1 MLNNIGLPG
10 IIFLIAI
17 CIAMYLL
24 LRSRP
29 EGRMAGEASRL
40 KYILVWVLAGFLV
53 NVFMNI
59 FTTIW
64 GNSFTASIVDPPAQL
79 GMFIAFYT
87 IAFIGAYLIF
97 VGTYSLF
104 QNLDRRKVILWVWI
118 ASILGALVQV
128 GQIVEL
134 EVGAL
139 FPNYESYNIAAVI
152 IRQVAFLILV
162 VRWIRHNPGFVEPE
176 YAPSSTSKERM
187 TPRLSVR
194 DPVSKG
200 VGGFE
205 ANKLAYTELE
215 EEENEISEAPQADKS
230 RREDAGNIRD
240 VGNIAPKLNKSEET
254 REQIDPSELRKHE
267 GENLVDDSEYKSEV
281 TTTLDL
287 DKDSQDELKID
298 PIIIKDEVYAAAK
311 FEDKR
316 ELLKL
321 LKTAGF
327 TMQNSDA
334 GITMLSPSGE
344 AELLRTDTDLFAYGK
359 RFARK

>member
-1 MLNNIGLPG
+1 
-10 IIFLIAI
+10 
-17 CIAMYLL
+17 
-24 LRSRP
+24 
-29 EGRMAGEASRL
+29 MAGEASRL
-40 KYILVWVLAGFLV
+40 KYILVWVLAGFLG
-53 NVFMNI
+53 NVFTNI
-59 FTTIW
+59 FVTIW
-64 GNSFTASIVDPPAQL
+64 GNSFPTSIVDPPAQL

-104 QNLDRRKVILWVWI
+104 KNLDRRKVILWVWI
-118 ASILGALVQV
+118 ASILGALVGV

-134 EVGAL
+134 EVGAQ

-152 IRQVAFLILV
+152 IEQVAFLIMV

-176 YAPSSTSKERM
+176 DAPSSTSKERM
-187 TPRLSVR
+187 TPRLSVS

-215 EEENEISEAPQADKS
+215 EEENEISETPQADKS

-254 REQIDPSELRKHE
+254 REQIDQSELRKHE
-267 GENLVDDSEYKSEV
+267 GDKLADDSEYKSEV
-281 TTTLDL
+281 TTTLD
-287 DKDSQDELKID
+287 KDSQDELKID
-298 PIIIKDEVYAAAK
+298 PIVIKDEVYAAAK
-311 FEDKR
+311 FEDKT

-334 GITMLSPSGE
+334 GITMLSPSGDS
-344 AELLRTDTDLFAYGK
+344 ELLRTDTDLFAFGK
-359 RFARK
+359 RFARR